1 MPVQYADFAVWQR
14 RWLAG
19 EVFET
24 HLRYWRRQLGGEL
37 PVLNLPTDKP
47 RPEVQSF
54 RGSSESLQL
63 PMPLLQEINALSK
76 REGVTL
82 FMLLLAVSKR
92 CSHVTRSSPISSSG
106 RRSPI
111 ATAWNWKD

>member
-1 MPVQYADFAVWQR
+1 MGVLIKEVGALYRAYIEDEPSPPSPLGELPVQYADFAVWQR
-14 RWLAG
+14 RWLVG

-63 PMPLLQEINALSK
+63 PGGLAQALNA
-76 REGVTL
+76 
-82 FMLLLAVSKR
+82 
-92 CSHVTRSSPISSSG
+92 
-106 RRSPI
+106 
-111 ATAWNWKD
+111 